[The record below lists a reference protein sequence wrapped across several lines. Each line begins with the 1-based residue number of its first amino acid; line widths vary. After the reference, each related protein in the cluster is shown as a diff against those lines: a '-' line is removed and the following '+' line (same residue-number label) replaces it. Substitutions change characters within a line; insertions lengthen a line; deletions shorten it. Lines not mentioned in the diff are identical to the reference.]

1 MKISTAT
8 TAELLAFFNANTG
21 GAQVKKF
28 ADRKTAE
35 RRCQVLIDEMIEE
48 GDAEGYD
55 LSGTTS
61 DAQDANP
68 CESSLMRYD
77 GHTICPHCG
86 IDLRNG
92 VGEHNQEVNGKRI
105 KHDYFQFECLACGGE
120 FGPGI
125 PSRYVRP
132 SGAPI
137 TSRPAMVATMK
148 IDRQIVSVHS
158 GIVYKNACQV
168 WKAGLVSASQGDRL
182 SAVLYGAAKQGNRL
196 MSLTLNGHL
205 FALAV
210 K

>member
-35 RRCQVLIDEMIEE
+35 RRCQALADEMFVETQAMVAANP
-48 GDAEGYD
+48 DYQQA
-55 LSGTTS
+55 
-61 DAQDANP
+61 AQDADP
-68 CESSLMRYD
+68 CESRLMQDY
-77 GHTICPHCG
+77 GHSVCPHCG
-86 IDLRNG
+86 IPLYNG
-92 VGEHNQEVNGKRI
+92 VGEHNREVNGKRI
-105 KHDYFQFECLACGGE
+105 KHDKYQFECLGCGEE
-120 FGPGI
+120 FGPAI
-125 PSRYVRP
+125 LNHYVRA
-132 SGAPI
+132 SGTPI